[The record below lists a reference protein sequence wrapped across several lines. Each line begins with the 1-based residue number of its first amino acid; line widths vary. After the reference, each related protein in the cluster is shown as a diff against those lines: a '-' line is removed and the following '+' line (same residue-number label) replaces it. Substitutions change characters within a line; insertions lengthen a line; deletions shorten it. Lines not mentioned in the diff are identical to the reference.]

1 MRELLF
7 FNLELEM
14 KKILSTN
21 KEMNSQQIFHGNDHD
36 DTYTVE
42 TRQDVTE
49 TLKQTAELRN
59 QTTKHTRYNEGQTRV
74 AHVPDIVIQDLMRK
88 GIWGDQKKM
97 KQILNSPDYK
107 FLRTRE
113 GKV

>member
-1 MRELLF
+1 
-7 FNLELEM
+7 M

-21 KEMNSQQIFHGNDHD
+21 KEMNSQQIFHGNEHD

-49 TLKQTAELRN
+49 ILKQTAELRN
-59 QTTKHTRYNEGQTRV
+59 QTTKHTPYNNGQTRI

-107 FLRTRE
+107 FLKTRE
-113 GKV
+113 GTV

>member
-1 MRELLF
+1 
-7 FNLELEM
+7 M
-14 KKILSTN
+14 KKILSTD

-59 QTTKHTRYNEGQTRV
+59 QTTKHTRYNDGQTRV
-74 AHVPDIVIQDLMRK
+74 AHVPAIIIQDLMRK
-88 GIWGDQKKM
+88 GIWGDPKKM
-97 KQILNSPDYK
+97 KLILNSPDYK

-113 GKV
+113 GTV

>member
-1 MRELLF
+1 
-7 FNLELEM
+7 M
-14 KKILSTN
+14 KKILSTD

-49 TLKQTAELRN
+49 ILRQTAELRN
-59 QTTKHTRYNEGQTRV
+59 QTTKHTRYNDGQTRV
-74 AHVPDIVIQDLMRK
+74 AHVPAIIIQDLMRK
-88 GIWGDQKKM
+88 GIWGNPKKM
-97 KQILNSPDYK
+97 KLILNSPDYK

-113 GKV
+113 GTV

>member
-1 MRELLF
+1 
-7 FNLELEM
+7 M
-14 KKILSTN
+14 KKILSTD

-49 TLKQTAELRN
+49 ILKQTAELRN
-59 QTTKHTRYNEGQTRV
+59 QTTKHTPYNNGQTRI
-74 AHVPDIVIQDLMRK
+74 AHVPGIVIQDLMRK

-107 FLRTRE
+107 FLKTRE
-113 GKV
+113 GTV